1 MSTEHVTAYLTH
13 AVLNIFT
20 HKHEQQID
28 GIAQGAALVGRAPQ
42 WYFNKTTINS
52 SSSSSSSGSHSG
64 SNTFGDA
71 VAYIAGGIWPAARGL
86 SDTVVQ
92 LK

>member
-1 MSTEHVTAYLTH
+1 VS
-13 AVLNIFT
+13 
-20 HKHEQQID
+20 
-28 GIAQGAALVGRAPQ
+28 RAPQ
-42 WYFNKTTINS
+42 WYFNKTTTTSSTSSTS
-52 SSSSSSSGSHSG
+52 SSSSNSGTSS
-64 SNTFGDA
+64 FVGDA